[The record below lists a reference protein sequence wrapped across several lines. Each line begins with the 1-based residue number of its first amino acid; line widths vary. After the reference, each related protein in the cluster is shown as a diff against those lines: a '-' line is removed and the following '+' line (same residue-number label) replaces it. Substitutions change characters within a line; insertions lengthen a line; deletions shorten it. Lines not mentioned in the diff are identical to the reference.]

1 MLNWRKKALK
11 VFNKEKSEKETDYDF
26 AEELMSVYNKMK
38 IKEEKDLYHTNR

>member
-26 AEELMSVYNKMK
+26 ARFRHE
-38 IKEEKDLYHTNR
+38 HTGI